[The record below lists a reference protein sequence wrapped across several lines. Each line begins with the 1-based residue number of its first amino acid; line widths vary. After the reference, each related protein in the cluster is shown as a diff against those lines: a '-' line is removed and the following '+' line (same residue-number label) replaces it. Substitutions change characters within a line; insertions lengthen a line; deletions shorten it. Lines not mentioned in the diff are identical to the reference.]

1 VREIMKKISR
11 TLHKM
16 IEENKLEILS
26 NKITLNNIDKKVDI
40 KIIANGK

>member
-1 VREIMKKISR
+1 MKKKISR

-16 IEENKLEILS
+16 IEKNKREILL
-26 NKITLNNIDKKVDI
+26 NQITMNDIEKKIDS